1 MLGLLIRWLLGGLA
15 LFLTTKVVP
24 GLHVSDI
31 QSVLIAVFV
40 LGLLNALIRPLV
52 NLFTGC
58 IQVLTLGLLTL
69 VINAAFFYWAG
80 DLVQGFEVSGFW
92 PAFWGSIVMS
102 VISFGLNMFVRTK
115 DEKQKEKDRA

>member
-40 LGLLNALIRPLV
+40 LGLLNALIRPIV

-102 VISFGLNMFVRTK
+102 VISFGLNMFVRTDGKKKK
-115 DEKQKEKDRA
+115 DESR

>member
-40 LGLLNALIRPLV
+40 LGLLNALIRPIV

-102 VISFGLNMFVRTK
+102 VISFLLNMFVRTDDKKKK
-115 DEKQKEKDRA
+115 DEAR

>member
-15 LFLTTKVVP
+15 LFLTTKVIP
-24 GLHVSDI
+24 GLHVTDA
-31 QSVLIAVFV
+31 QTVLVAVLV
-40 LGLLNALIRPLV
+40 LGLLNAIIRPIV

-69 VINAAFFYWAG
+69 VINACFFWWAG
-80 DLVQGFEVSGFW
+80 DLVSGFEVSGFW

-102 VISFGLNMFVRTK
+102 VISFVLSMFVRTDK
-115 DEKQKEKDRA
+115 DKKKKDDN

>member
-15 LFLTTKVVP
+15 LFLTTKIIP
-24 GLHVSDI
+24 GLHVADA
-31 QSVLIAVFV
+31 QSVLIAVLV
-40 LGLLNALIRPLV
+40 LGLLNAIIRPIVDL
-52 NLFTGC
+52 LTGC

-80 DLVQGFEVSGFW
+80 NLVQGFEVTGFW

-102 VISFGLNMFVRTK
+102 VISFALNMFIRTDDKKKKVK
-115 DEKQKEKDRA
+115 D

>member
-40 LGLLNALIRPLV
+40 LGLLNALIRPIV

-102 VISFGLNMFVRTK
+102 VISFGLNMFVRTDK
-115 DEKQKEKDRA
+115 KKEKDRD

>member
-24 GLHVSDI
+24 GLHVTDV
-31 QSVLIAVFV
+31 QAVLIAVLV
-40 LGLLNALIRPLV
+40 LGLLNALIRPIV

-69 VINAAFFYWAG
+69 VINAAFFWWAG
-80 DLVQGFEVSGFW
+80 NLVSGFEVSGFW
-92 PAFWGSIVMS
+92 PAFWGSIVMAI
-102 VISFGLNMFVRTK
+102 ISFLLNMFVRTDK
-115 DEKQKEKDRA
+115 KKDDEKR